1 MHGRG
6 KAKIQ
11 KVMMTKKM
19 IRRHFIIP
27 SDEHQKS
34 PQLRAF
40 FKGAS
45 AVFDLHQFYKQTEHP
60 QFTDK
65 NVILAL

>member
-1 MHGRG
+1 MIHSL
-6 KAKIQ
+6 
-11 KVMMTKKM
+11 MT
-19 IRRHFIIP
+19 P

-40 FKGAS
+40 FQS
-45 AVFDLHQFYKQTEHP
+45 VSVVFDLLHTFYKQTEHP

>member
-11 KVMMTKKM
+11 MVMMTKKM

-34 PQLRAF
+34 PQLRALLRVLL
-40 FKGAS
+40 
-45 AVFDLHQFYKQTEHP
+45 AVFDLHQFYEHP